1 MSSYTIRLFE
11 RRDIN
16 DVVELAAEYAAFDRA
31 MPRDW
36 LLATYEKHPQ
46 SVWVAEAGSKV
57 IGFII
62 GYETTS
68 QTGEIRG
75 DIELLAVHTSYRRT
89 GVGTKLVE
97 TILKQFNKANVK
109 EAYLYCPSK
118 ALDAKKLY
126 GRLGFKVNAYY
137 MTRRT

>member
-11 RRDIN
+11 KRDTEAVI
-16 DVVELAAEYAAFDRA
+16 ELAGKYAAFDRA

-36 LLATYEKHPQ
+36 LLATYEKHQQ
-46 SVWVAEAGSKV
+46 SIWVTEADRKV
-57 IGFII
+57 VGFII

-75 DIELLAVHTSYRRT
+75 DIELLAVHESHRRA
-89 GVGTKLVE
+89 GIGTKLVE
-97 TILKQFNKANVK
+97 TILKQFKKANVK

-126 GRLGFKVNAYY
+126 ERLRFKVDAYY
-137 MTRRT
+137 MTRKT